1 LPGFGHDG
9 DASKGA
15 AKNRYAPATGAGRH
29 RLPDLE
35 TLQAEAIWKEK
46 LSRSPEKLRRLAEE
60 AEREHR
66 QGETHPL
73 DDLL

>member
-1 LPGFGHDG
+1 MTEMLQKALQKIATLPPQEQ
-9 DASKGA
+9 DAIASQII
-15 AKNRYAPATGAGRH
+15 
-29 RLPDLE
+29 E
-35 TLQAEAIWKEK
+35 TLQDEAIWKEK